1 MQNYQILEKL
11 YESKTTVIHKVRD
24 IKDYNIYAMK
34 EFMGLRNQGL
44 SEIQLIKQCQIPF
57 IIKIKEA
64 FLLDE
69 NVILI
74 MEYADQGNLK
84 QFIEHH
90 QGVKIQERVIC
101 KILIQLT
108 LVLIYLRENQ
118 ICYKGLNPENILI
131 HQDQVRLAD
140 FGIDNLIQ
148 HQKPSYRPPELLFHN
163 KFSYKSIM
171 YQLGLI
177 LYELTTQRPLFKFE
191 LIEQI
196 KAVIHNGGAIVKLP
210 QFYSKQLRFIIK
222 NCLELQ
228 ESDRLDIRQLVH
240 NDNFKFL
247 ISQKYMTFTFEQQ
260 STFDLWCNIQ
270 SSNQQLISIDTPKNE
285 TENKERQS
293 NYTAHTQEIKQV
305 HQSIILEKKV
315 YDKKSTYK
323 SNLQRQQDEIMS
335 LRPLSSQTKLSQSN
349 PALKINNFFV
359 KDNLA
364 VYRNRKVKSP
374 IHKGFQSDQMFK
386 ASNLDTEHKPQD
398 IINNLIKMK
407 MEQCIETIGEK
418 ETEQILDFLRQGG
431 SIKEFLSKNQDS
443 KHLCIAKH
451 MLDIISYSQI

>member
-1 MQNYQILEKL
+1 MQNYELLEKL

-24 IKDYNIYAMK
+24 VKDNNIYAMK
-34 EFMGLRNQGL
+34 EFMGFRLN
-44 SEIQLIKQCQIPF
+44 EIQLIKQCQIPF
-57 IIKIKEA
+57 VIKIKEA

-69 NVILI
+69 NVIVI

-84 QFIEHH
+84 QFIGHH
-90 QGVKIQERVIC
+90 QGVNIQERVIC

-108 LVLIYLRENQ
+108 FVLIYLRENQ

-148 HQKPSYRPPELLFHN
+148 LQKPSYRPPELLFHN
-163 KFSYKSIM
+163 KYSYKSVM
-171 YQLGLI
+171 YQFGLI

-228 ESDRLDIRQLVH
+228 ESERLDIRQLVH
-240 NDNFKFL
+240 NENYKFL
-247 ISQKYMTFTFEQQ
+247 LSQKYMTFTFEQQ
-260 STFDLWCNIQ
+260 SIFDTWCNIQ
-270 SSNQQLISIDTPKNE
+270 SSNEQLISIGIPKNE

-293 NYTAHTQEIKQV
+293 NYTAHTQEIKQI
-305 HQSIILEKKV
+305 HQSIIIETKV
-315 YDKKSTYK
+315 QNTKAIYK

-335 LRPLSSQTKLSQSN
+335 LRPLSSQTNMTQSN
-349 PALKINNFFV
+349 PALKTNNLFG
-359 KDNLA
+359 KYNLA

-374 IHKGFQSDQMFK
+374 IHKAYQSDQFFK
-386 ASNLDTEHKPQD
+386 ANNLDAELKPED
-398 IINNLIKMK
+398 MLKNLIKMK
-407 MEQCIETIGEK
+407 MEQCIETIGK
-418 ETEQILDFLRQGG
+418 EETVQTLEFLRQGG
-431 SIKEFLSKNQDS
+431 SIKEFLSKYQDS

-451 MLDIISYSQI
+451 MQDIISFSQI